1 MKATLFL
8 YKKYY
13 SRGEYMESEIFKY
26 VITQGVFC
34 VLFVW
39 LLMDT
44 RKDSKEREVKYQET
58 IDKLVGSIGAIEDIK
73 EDVEDIKEII
83 LK

>member
-1 MKATLFL
+1 
-8 YKKYY
+8 
-13 SRGEYMESEIFKY
+13 MESEIVKY
-26 VITQGVFC
+26 VITQGIFC

-58 IDKLVGSIGAIEDIK
+58 IDKLASSIGIIEDIK